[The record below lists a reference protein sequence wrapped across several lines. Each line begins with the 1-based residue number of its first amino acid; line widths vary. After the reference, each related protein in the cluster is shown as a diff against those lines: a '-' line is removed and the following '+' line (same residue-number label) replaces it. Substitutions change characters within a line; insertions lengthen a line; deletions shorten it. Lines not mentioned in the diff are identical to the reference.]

1 MDTAVLALLNRISAE
16 PDAAVKAALKD
27 QSNDMLSAHFR
38 QYDRDLEEVA
48 FQLLNIAWSD
58 TMTNDIV
65 PQVIDVKTVDLA
77 AIDFVDEDLRGMRA
91 YWQGKGGQIL
101 SDVLRYQRTYMPRE
115 EMVTALDFHQDEI
128 ATDFWGAL
136 DRLVAQAEEK
146 LSQLPTFRLV
156 ELVRAAIASGI
167 YYGSFAVSS
176 LTADQVD
183 SVVDQVAARTGG
195 QLSILGTRV
204 AIRYLSGIGLDFG
217 PNVAERVFDTGQVGI
232 YKGYPVV
239 QIEQFQDFAG
249 NFVLPYN
256 ELWVVGRNAGR
267 LTYYGSTAKVQ
278 QLALPS
284 FMRRWETARD
294 AGMLLYGVAR
304 GRLGRIVLS

>member
-1 MDTAVLALLNRISAE
+1 METAVLNLLTQVAAE
-16 PDAAVKAALKD
+16 ADPDRQAALKAA
-27 QSNDMLSAHFR
+27 SNDTLRAHFGR
-38 QYDRDLEEVA
+38 YDRDLEEVA

-65 PQVIDVKTVDLA
+65 PQVIDVKTVDLGA
-77 AIDFVDEDLRGMRA
+77 VDFVDEDLRGMRA

-128 ATDFWGAL
+128 ATDFWGTL
-136 DRLVAQAEEK
+136 DKLIGQAEEK

-167 YYGSFAVSS
+167 YYGTFAVST
-176 LTADQVD
+176 LTADQID

-204 AIRYLSGIGLDFG
+204 AIRYLSDVGLDFG

-239 QIEQFQDFAG
+239 QVEQFQDFAG
-249 NFVLPYN
+249 NFVLPHN

-294 AGMLLYGVAR
+294 AGMLLYGVQR
-304 GRLGRIVLS
+304 GRLGRIVFS

>member
-1 MDTAVLALLNRISAE
+1 M
-16 PDAAVKAALKD
+16 DAAVLQALQAVAAETDIGRKDALKHA
-27 QSNDMLSAHFR
+27 SNGALSRHFG
-38 QYDRDLEEVA
+38 QYHQDLEEVA

-65 PQVIDVKTVDLA
+65 PQIIDVKTVDLG

-128 ATDFWGAL
+128 ATDFWGTL
-136 DRLVAQAEEK
+136 DRLVSQAQEK
-146 LSQLPTFRLV
+146 LAQLPTFRLV
-156 ELVRAAIASGI
+156 ELVRVAISSGI
-167 YYGSFAVSS
+167 YYGTFATST
-176 LTADQVD
+176 LTADEVD

-195 QLSILGTRV
+195 QLSIIGTRV
-204 AIRYLSGIGLDFG
+204 AIRYLSDVGLDFG
-217 PNVAERVFDTGQVGI
+217 PNVAERIFNTGQVGV

-239 QIEQFQDFAG
+239 QVENFQDFAG
-249 NFVLPYN
+249 NFVLPHN
-256 ELWVVGRNAGR
+256 ELWIVGRNAGR
-267 LTYYGSTAKVQ
+267 LTYYGTQAKVQ
-278 QLALPS
+278 QLALPA

-294 AGMLLYGVAR
+294 AGMLLYGVQR
-304 GRLGRIVLS
+304 GRLGRIVLT